1 METIVPSRSSATPHP
16 HPEWFSGPV
25 FVHTLNDGGEPPEIE
40 VLAVYFDAGA
50 RTKPHTHTT
59 DQLLVFLEGEGVV
72 ADRSVRRRYRSGG
85 MAVVPAGEW
94 HWHGATPETGTFHL
108 SIRPGGP
115 SAWPPEVAM
124 GDWDTYMEGADEA

>member
-1 METIVPSRSSATPHP
+1 METIVPSRGSATPHP
-16 HPEWFSGPV
+16 RPEWFSGPV
-25 FVHTLNDGGEPPEIE
+25 FVHTLNDGDEPSEIE
-40 VLAVYFDAGA
+40 VLAVYFEAGA
-50 RTKPHTHTT
+50 RTKPHTHST

-72 ADRSVRRRYRSGG
+72 ADRGVRRRYRAGG

-94 HWHGATPETGTFHL
+94 HWHGATPETGTCHL

-115 SAWPPEVAM
+115 SAWPPEVEM

>member
-25 FVHTLNDGGEPPEIE
+25 FVHTLNDGGEPPRSRCSPCISTPA
-40 VLAVYFDAGA
+40 LGPSRTRTPPISSSSSSKA
-50 RTKPHTHTT
+50 RAWWPT
-59 DQLLVFLEGEGVV
+59 E
-72 ADRSVRRRYRSGG
+72 RSAPVPLRG